1 MSAVIDPNR
10 NTVITIVR
18 SIDDSEATEE
28 IASMRVTSLL
38 IEISKGRE
46 GDFIRP
52 GLRLPFGHHFRPF
65 HGITM
70 LIVIKCHCAFY
81 TLHETNEFCLKWY
94 SGKPLRLLP
103 SEKTARK

>member
-1 MSAVIDPNR
+1 MSVVIDPNR

-18 SIDDSEATEE
+18 SIDDSEAAEE

-46 GDFIRP
+46 GRILS

-65 HGITM
+65 HG
-70 LIVIKCHCAFY
+70 
-81 TLHETNEFCLKWY
+81 
-94 SGKPLRLLP
+94 
-103 SEKTARK
+103 